1 MCGHQ
6 PIRKYIINIK
16 NGDIRD
22 IHRSIS
28 TRYINI
34 EDTKKVKSKLNKN
47 NDNSTLQRE
56 SEYNRENFNKKM
68 IFLKF

>member
-34 EDTKKVKSKLNKN
+34 EDTKKVKSK
-47 NDNSTLQRE
+47 
-56 SEYNRENFNKKM
+56 
-68 IFLKF
+68 